1 MARSR
6 KTSKVGNLSFLLNPN
21 LAIKHIADIDPVKH
35 KTEHEFIKEKLNIH
49 LKTKIAKLGEDA
61 LKEIPD
67 ENGEIKLFFANIS
80 VDFQTLKHKNLSDVI
95 VNKLPETINGE
106 NRLKLENAIK
116 GIATNGDI
124 TSILSLDTPLKDN
137 PILAGDFRRAKI
149 FEYANIIN
157 LNDEA
162 AKKLADKDFHTENL
176 SEATLSEW
184 VKEKIIDDGQKSDLL
199 LSLSLGRMCGEN
211 FELVKELKT
220 DTLKSPVEFV
230 SWDVSDWETFLKK
243 NKISLPEGEQNVK
256 SYAENL
262 CETVEKSFPTEYFLS
277 RTIKESLASKIPEIV
292 GKIAALFKNNKKIV
306 SENPFETISHDCKG
320 ISASDKKKIESD
332 LLKLGSIVNTYR
344 HLGIGEVLNQ
354 KNVEIAQKQ
363 EIIKNR
369 FESLNKFYENNP
381 EIDLNVADFSTTDTQ
396 TKTDP
401 WKWEGVN
408 AKEQPFIKKQM
419 AAFQRVY
426 VIGGSQ
432 EMGELLL
439 KNGFDSAGAIIEK
452 TEEEFLK
459 VSGLDWEKGRKVYD
473 KAQEM
478 TIAASHSYQLILE
491 AVKGTFNGI
500 SVGNQSPSLVNDLRE
515 IDGFDDLFGNQD
527 FCDCEDCKSILGP
540 AAYFTDLMYFVQKN
554 ISNKVFVPPLDSHP
568 LYLKRRRP
576 DLWTLKLT
584 CQNTTTELPYLEVVN
599 VVLEKYLATEL
610 SVPDIYEML
619 YEADLSCRQP
629 FNLPLEEV
637 RLFLSHFGLSLDE
650 IYKTLNTPKS
660 LQYREKLNLSAEEL
674 EIITTSNPAGTKRRF
689 ENIPLSNFNLQDF
702 IRLAGISRSELD
714 DLLKIESLPPVA
726 QVKVNQ
732 VKVNGDIQKY
742 NEEIINLTDDNLDL
756 IHRFVRI
763 WKKTKWNIREFD
775 LILSA
780 IEASPILSYLKE
792 FDANGKRKFLPLPLI
807 MKLSLITSIQE
818 KLNLSV
824 EEIATIIY
832 ELPQTSIQKDQKP
845 FYERIFDLEKIF
857 GKADPAANGNNTYKS
872 EATLSANK
880 SQDKIT
886 PLLLAGLGVSQ
897 SDLDAL
903 FKLLAIN
910 DRKLNIDVLSNLYR
924 HASIA
929 RGLGISVE
937 DLISNAKLTLSGS
950 PITQLE
956 NIETVIEFADWLQ
969 ESSFSASEILMI
981 LKGEETT
988 EVKFK
993 NDINSISAAIL
1004 NIQANANKNLV
1015 AYLQQIYK
1023 GEDVE
1028 KNFSNLLEKATNDS
1042 EFSAATKVIQENTK
1056 KDKKELLKTYL
1067 QSTFNIT
1074 GNQLDDEFLRKISL
1088 SSIKDKLF
1096 DKALNATFTNNGKPA
1111 ELVDLKDWMQTFERF
1126 SFLFEK
1132 LQFDAEKISFFLENK
1147 AVFGITD
1154 IENLTVENFKNI
1166 VFYQTLLENDTENTG
1181 KINEVLLNFQ
1191 ANRNFS
1197 ENANKILSDFWKV
1210 PQSLLA
1216 SLSNTLTFS
1225 LPALGAVQYLWE
1237 CLTLC
1242 QTLGIQGDAL
1252 VKLKASDY
1260 QGLQSARNVMV
1271 GAFASKYKDEK
1282 TRKDKLEP
1290 YNDKLNTL
1298 KRDALCDY
1306 IISRSDTFKF
1316 KDRGDLYNFFLLDS
1330 EMSGCFRTTKLVA
1343 AITSLQHYIHRCL
1356 MNLEQS
1362 VSTPN
1367 IKINPTWIPSDEWE
1381 WRKNYRIWEANR
1393 KVFLY
1398 AENYLDPTLRDN
1410 KTEIFKEL
1418 EDELLQ
1424 QKITKESAEAAYKKY
1439 LAQFAE
1445 LTRLRYAGAYYYKA
1459 GGGPGY
1465 ANIPANANNPS
1476 TDAVYLLINNFIY
1489 TFDSTN
1495 DLFYIFART
1504 NTDPYQY
1511 YFRTYNNYK
1520 KIWGNWQK
1528 IELGIEAREI
1538 STLIYQGKLYIFWTE
1553 VKSKEISNIQGGT
1566 PTPGGFIFK
1575 VYVKYSFLNENGKW
1589 SAPQRLYLGQNF
1601 VDESTVYRRVGY
1613 VTPDEKTREIT
1624 LQKFEEK
1631 VFRKPYAILT
1641 NDVRNPISV
1650 FHIWSQKKGQTT
1662 VTYTTVDFERKI
1674 PAEREP
1680 RREYYGFSIPSQTF
1694 DITNDD
1700 FPKDSNPFE
1709 VMVRIIK
1716 DDDAADYSVPV
1727 QCTVKLLN
1735 SATCTASLSSFGLF
1749 ENIKVGE
1756 PNDVPSTNPINTTN
1770 FYISLSRNEITNQ
1783 TNQYL
1788 DADAVVTNIT
1798 SPSLAALKGEY
1809 YLSYSEN
1816 GDNQFY
1822 VESGTQNLTKN
1833 TISQFTTSD
1842 AFLVIGS
1849 NNSTNGWMLS
1859 IMLKL
1864 STILTDEI
1872 CDILFANGI
1881 EQFLSLRT
1889 QQLTDTNGLQL
1900 DFEGPYGEY
1909 YWEMFFHIPFLIAD
1923 HFNANQK
1930 FKEAKWWYERIF
1942 NPTADEMPVPTKETD
1957 RNWRFS
1963 KFRNLN
1969 IEKLKEILTNTKA
1982 IEAYKKDPFNP
1993 HAIARLRLNAYQ
2005 KSIVM
2010 KYIDNLLD
2018 WGDYLFSRDTRE
2030 SINEAEMLYQLA
2042 FDILGQRPVKMGK
2055 CETAD
2060 ENDLTYEKI
2069 APQIAKGSEFLITLE
2084 NYYWTQNQRYAYEV
2098 ESVKTSK
2105 NLQALVNSK
2114 LNSPKTLAEISE
2126 LARYTD
2132 TNQLTSKVTD
2142 VALSSPVPTKMENKY
2157 SGRIRSYKEVRAEK
2171 IEKQN
2176 YQPTIAWGKEDK
2188 EYLFG
2193 KDSVDRV
2200 KMVQL
2205 TRPPGYEVVRSS
2217 LVFCVPPNSD
2227 LLKYWDRTEDR
2238 LFKIRNCMN
2247 IKGIRRSLALF
2258 QPPIDPMLLVRAR
2271 AAGLSL
2277 EDITALFAFPG
2288 QYPPYRFSYL
2298 IEKAKQFTQTLQGFG
2313 SALLA
2318 ALEKKDGE
2326 ELILL
2331 RSVHEKNILKLT
2343 TDIKKKQVQE
2353 AQTQY
2358 KATEEG
2364 LINIQNRIDYY
2375 QALIN
2380 GGLTG
2385 WEVTQQVSTHTATSF
2400 ETAASIQKLLGSI
2413 LFLAPQVGNPFAMK
2427 YGGAE
2432 LGKNAD
2438 AIGDMFRS
2446 SASIFH
2452 SIATSAS
2459 MEATFQRREQEWKQQ
2474 LKIAQQEF
2482 KQSNLQLL
2490 AADIRQ
2496 KIAERDLEIHE
2507 KNIDQSDELFDF
2519 YKNKFTNLGLY
2530 NYMASTLNRLYRDAY
2545 NAAFGLAQSAEKAY
2559 QFETNDTEIVIQN
2572 DNWQFDRAGLLAGE
2586 SLMCQLQTLEKK
2598 YIENHSRTP
2607 EITQTF
2613 SLAMLDAGEIIELR
2627 QKGSCNINIP
2637 EIAFEIFYPGQYR
2650 RIIKSVRISIP
2661 CIAGPYTNI
2670 SAKLTL
2676 SSSQVKRDD
2685 TAQSEPWNRQPNT
2698 TSITASTAI
2707 NDAGVFDFNFR
2718 DERYLPFEGAGAI
2731 SVWNLELPSR
2741 IRSFDYNTISD
2752 VLLHISYTAFDG
2764 VRAAAENRLEESI
2777 KEYATKPGLF
2787 RLFSLRHE
2795 FPNAFQKLLSQDNQ
2809 TTEFELTNSH
2819 FPYFLLDRQ
2828 LNISKTTVY
2837 LKPKKGTAIALP
2849 TTMNINIRNPVNGG
2863 IPVAWNSLEDIPLTG
2878 NTGSN
2883 DIIKVGSVSLTG
2895 SPLGTWRINAGNQGI
2910 DKDKIEDILILI
2922 QYQI

>member
-6 KTSKVGNLSFLLNPN
+6 KTSKDDNLSFLLNPN
-21 LAIKHIADIDPVKH
+21 LAIKNIADIDHIKY
-35 KTEHEFIKEKLNIH
+35 KTESEFIIEKLNNH
-49 LKTKIAKLGEDA
+49 LKTKIAKLGEDV

-67 ENGEIKLFFANIS
+67 ENGEIKSFFATIS
-80 VDFQTLKHKNLSDVI
+80 VDFQTLKDKNISDVI

-116 GIATNGDI
+116 GITTNGDI
-124 TSILSLDTPLKDN
+124 TSILNLDTPLKDN

-149 FEYANIIN
+149 LEYANIIN

-162 AKKLADKDFHTENL
+162 AKKLADKDLHTENL
-176 SEATLSEW
+176 SDATLSEL

-211 FELVKELKT
+211 FELVRELKT
-220 DTLKSPVEFV
+220 DTLKSPVELV
-230 SWDVSDWETFLKK
+230 SWHVSDWETFLKD
-243 NKISLPEGEQNVK
+243 NKISLPEGEQDVK

-277 RTIKESLASKIPEIV
+277 RTITKSAASEIPDIV
-292 GKIAALFKNNKKIV
+292 GNIAPLFKNNEKIV
-306 SENPFETISHDCKG
+306 SENPFETISHDWKG

-332 LLKLGSIVNTYR
+332 LPKLASIVNTY
-344 HLGIGEVLNQ
+344 HYLNIGEVLNQ

-369 FESLNKFYENNP
+369 FESLGKFYKNNP

-396 TKTDP
+396 TKKDQ
-401 WKWEGVN
+401 WKWEGIN

-426 VIGGSQ
+426 VIGESQ

-452 TEEEFLK
+452 TEEDFLK
-459 VSGLDWEKGRKVYD
+459 VSGLNWEKGRKVYD

-478 TIAASHSYQLILE
+478 TIAASHSYQVILE
-491 AVKGTFNGI
+491 AVQGAFNGI

-554 ISNKVFVPPLDSHP
+554 ISNKVFVPPLDTNP

-584 CQNTTTELPYLEVVN
+584 CKNTTTEFPYLEVVN
-599 VVLEKYLATEL
+599 DVLEKYLATEL
-610 SVPDIYEML
+610 SVADIYQML
-619 YEADLSCRQP
+619 YRADLSCRQP

-637 RLFLSHFGLSLDE
+637 RLYLSHFGLSLDE
-650 IYKTLNTPKS
+650 VYKTLNASKS
-660 LQYREKLNLSAEEL
+660 LQYREKLKLSAEEL
-674 EIITTSNPAGTKRRF
+674 EIITTSNPAGTKQRF
-689 ENIPLSNFNLQDF
+689 ENIPLGNFNLQDF

-714 DLLKIESLPPVA
+714 DLLKIKFLPAIA

-732 VKVNGDIQKY
+732 VQVIGEIQKY
-742 NEEIINLTDDNLDL
+742 NEVLINLTDENLDL
-756 IHRFVRI
+756 IHRFVRL

-775 LILSA
+775 LILTAMKESG
-780 IEASPILSYLKE
+780 ILSNLE
-792 FDANGKRKFLPLPLI
+792 DSDSTHNQRIL
-807 MKLSLITSIQE
+807 KLSLVISIQE
-818 KLNLSV
+818 KLSPGV
-824 EEIATIIY
+824 EEIATIIDK
-832 ELPQTSIQKDQKP
+832 LPQTSIQDDQKP

-857 GKADPAANGNNTYKS
+857 GKADPAANGSNTYKS
-872 EATLSANK
+872 EVILSADK
-880 SQDKIT
+880 SEDKIT

-910 DRKLNIDVLSNLYR
+910 DRKLNIDVLSKLYR
-924 HASIA
+924 YASIA

-937 DLISNAKLTLSGS
+937 DLISIVKLTLPSP

-956 NIETVIEFADWLQ
+956 NIETIIEFANWL
-969 ESSFSASEILMI
+969 EKSSFNASELLMI
-981 LKGEETT
+981 LKGEETSQ
-988 EVKFK
+988 VKFK
-993 NDINSISAAIL
+993 NDINSISAAIIS
-1004 NIQANANKNLV
+1004 IQTNANKPLV
-1015 AYLQQIYK
+1015 AYLQQKYPD
-1023 GEDVE
+1023 GDV
-1028 KNFSNLLEKATNDS
+1028 KNNFSNLLEIANKDLKL
-1042 EFSAATKVIQENTK
+1042 SAAIKEIQQNANK
-1056 KDKKELLKTYL
+1056 YKKELLKTYL

-1074 GNQLDDEFLRKISL
+1074 GNQLDDEFLHKISL
-1088 SSIKDKLF
+1088 SSIKDPLF
-1096 DKALNATFTNNGKPA
+1096 DTALNVTFTNGKPDNPA
-1111 ELVDLKDWMQTFERF
+1111 ELTNLRSWMQTFERF
-1126 SFLFEK
+1126 SFLLEK
-1132 LQFDAEKISFFLENK
+1132 LQFDAEKISFLLENNS
-1147 AVFGITD
+1147 VFGITD

-1166 VFYQTLLENDTENTG
+1166 VFYQTLLENDAEYTG

-1216 SLSNTLTFS
+1216 SLSSTLTFS
-1225 LPALGAVQYLWE
+1225 LPAPGAVQYLWE
-1237 CLTLC
+1237 CLILC

-1271 GAFASKYKDEK
+1271 GAFASKYEDEK

-1362 VSTPN
+1362 ASTPN
-1367 IKINPTWIPSDEWE
+1367 IKINPTWIPSEEWE
-1381 WRKNYRIWEANR
+1381 WRKNYRVWEANR

-1398 AENYLDPTLRDN
+1398 AENYLDPGLRDN
-1410 KTEIFKEL
+1410 KTDIFKEL

-1424 QKITKESAEAAYKKY
+1424 QKITKESADAAYKKY

-1465 ANIPANANNPS
+1465 ANIPAMPNNSS
-1476 TDAVYLLINNFIY
+1476 TNAVYLLINNFIY
-1489 TFDSTN
+1489 SYDSSN
-1495 DLFYIFART
+1495 NLFYIFART

-1511 YFRTYNNYK
+1511 YFRTYNSYK

-1528 IELGIEAREI
+1528 VELGIEAREI
-1538 STLIYQGKLYIFWTE
+1538 SPIIYQGKLYIFWTE
-1553 VKSKEISNIQGGT
+1553 VKSKEISNIQSGT
-1566 PTPGGFIFK
+1566 PTPGDFIFK

-1589 SAPQRLYLGQNF
+1589 SAPQRLYMGQIF

-1613 VTPDEKTREIT
+1613 VTPDEKTREST

-1631 VFRKPYAILT
+1631 VFRKPYATLT

-1650 FHIWSQKKGQTT
+1650 FHIWSQKKNPQTT
-1662 VTYTTVDFERKI
+1662 VTYTTDTLNYNENYNGGGLKFTIPPQSFVITNGDFSPPSAYKEVVDVPVERTNKWN
-1674 PAEREP
+1674 
-1680 RREYYGFSIPSQTF
+1680 QTF
-1694 DITNDD
+1694 NRTYT
-1700 FPKDSNPFE
+1700 FKVELKS
-1709 VMVRIIK
+1709 
-1716 DDDAADYSVPV
+1716 
-1727 QCTVKLLN
+1727 
-1735 SATCTASLSSFGLF
+1735 SATCIATSEDEFIAVPIEVVTAAT
-1749 ENIKVGE
+1749 NI
-1756 PNDVPSTNPINTTN
+1756 PIKTTKFN
-1770 FYISLSRNEITNQ
+1770 ISLSRNEITNQ
-1783 TNQYL
+1783 SNQDLYEVGSDINL
-1788 DADAVVTNIT
+1788 ST
-1798 SPSLAALKGEY
+1798 LASLKGEY
-1809 YLSYSEN
+1809 NLSYSEN

-1822 VESGTQNLTKN
+1822 VESGTQDLTKN
-1833 TISQFTTSD
+1833 NIYQTTNGDS
-1842 AFLVIGS
+1842 FLFIGS
-1849 NNSTNGWMLS
+1849 NPTNGFMFWF
-1859 IMLKL
+1859 MLKL

-1881 EQFLSLRT
+1881 EQFLSLKT

-1942 NPTADEMPVPTKETD
+1942 NPTADEAPVPIKETD
-1957 RNWRFS
+1957 RNWQFS

-1969 IEKLKEILTNTKA
+1969 IEKLKEILTNTEA

-1993 HAIARLRLNAYQ
+1993 HAIARLRLSAYQ
-2005 KSIVM
+2005 KTIVM

-2105 NLQALVNSK
+2105 NLRALVNSQ

-2126 LARYTD
+2126 LARYNNL
-2132 TNQLTSKVTD
+2132 NQLTSKVATAA
-2142 VALSSPVPTKMENKY
+2142 VSSPAPTKVDNKY
-2157 SGRIRSYKEVRAEK
+2157 SDRIRSYKEVKAEK

-2176 YQPTIAWGKEDK
+2176 YQPAIAWRKEDK
-2188 EYLFG
+2188 EFLFG

-2200 KMVQL
+2200 KILQR
-2205 TRPPGYEVVRSS
+2205 TRPPGYEVVRSI

-2247 IKGIRRSLALF
+2247 IKGIRRSLSLF

-2277 EDITALFAFPG
+2277 DDITALFAFPG

-2298 IEKAKQFTQTLQGFG
+2298 IEKAKQFIQTLQGFG

-2326 ELILL
+2326 ELSLL

-2358 KATEEG
+2358 KASEEG

-2375 QALIN
+2375 QGLIT

-2385 WEVTQQVSTHTATSF
+2385 WEVTQQVFTHTATSF

-2413 LFLAPQVGNPFAMK
+2413 LFLAPQVGSLFAMK
-2427 YGGAE
+2427 YGGLE
-2432 LGKNAD
+2432 LGKSAD
-2438 AIGDMFRS
+2438 AIGDMLRS
-2446 SASIFH
+2446 SASINH

-2490 AADIRQ
+2490 AADFRQ

-2507 KNIDQSDELFDF
+2507 KNIDQSNELFDF

-2545 NAAFGLAQSAEKAY
+2545 NVAFGLAQSAEKAY

-2598 YIENHSRTP
+2598 FIENHSRTP

-2613 SLAMLDAGEIIELR
+2613 SLAMLDARELLQLR
-2627 QKGSCNINIP
+2627 QKGRCQIIIP
-2637 EIAFEIFYPGQYR
+2637 EIAFELFYPGQYG

-2661 CIAGPYTNI
+2661 CIAGPYTNV

-2676 SSSQVKRDD
+2676 SG
-2685 TAQSEPWNRQPNT
+2685 SEIERVDQGTPENGYTPNT

-2731 SVWNLELPSR
+2731 NSVWSLELPSK
-2741 IRSFDYNTISD
+2741 IRSFNYDTISD
-2752 VLLHISYTAFDG
+2752 VLLHISYTAIEG
-2764 VRAAAENRLEESI
+2764 NRIAAEENLLSLI
-2777 KEYATKPGLF
+2777 TTYAKDAKDSKKGLF
-2787 RLFSLRHE
+2787 RLFSLKHE
-2795 FPNAFQKLLSQDNQ
+2795 FPNAYQKLFSQDNQ
-2809 TTEFELTNSH
+2809 TTDFELTTSH
-2819 FPYFLLDRQ
+2819 FPYFLLDSQ
-2828 LNISKTTVY
+2828 LNILQTTVY
-2837 LKPKKGTAIALP
+2837 LKPKKGMSIAP
-2849 TTMNINIRNPVNGG
+2849 PATMNINVGNSVNGG
-2863 IPVAWNSLEDIPLTG
+2863 NPVDWNISNDVSLEGSANND
-2878 NTGSN
+2878 NTDKLKGGTVTL
-2883 DIIKVGSVSLTG
+2883 KGLP
-2895 SPLGTWRINAGNQGI
+2895 PLGTWTINAGTKGI
-2910 DKDKIEDILILI
+2910 DKDKADDILILI
-2922 QYQI
+2922 QYQIQ